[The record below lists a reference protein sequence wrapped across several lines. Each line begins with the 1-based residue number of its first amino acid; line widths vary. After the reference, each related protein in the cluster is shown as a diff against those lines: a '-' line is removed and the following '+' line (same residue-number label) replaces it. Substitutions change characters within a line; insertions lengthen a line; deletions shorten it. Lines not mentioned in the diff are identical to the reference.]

1 MINPTPIYNKFK
13 YVSAPCGSGKTTAI
27 CNLINNSTE
36 KYILV
41 QNTQELI
48 KQTAKQINDCKYI
61 ITDSVPR
68 DESVISTVI
77 DYLNSSNSSTLLIT
91 DKTFFKI
98 SVELLSGWNVYI
110 DDVTNFHSF
119 QNINEG
125 DTNIKNVILNSLIHN
140 VQSLDDRNMYIAAE
154 RKPEIQGE
162 VLKSIL
168 TQLPAINEN
177 DMFIMNNE
185 YFTDSE
191 KEQLN
196 ITAWKDLS
204 KYKDVSITFLGA
216 NFEKSL
222 IYKGNK
228 ELFESTELEGLLT
241 RKTELKNR
249 L

>member
-125 DTNIKNVILNSLIHN
+125 
-140 VQSLDDRNMYIAAE
+140 
-154 RKPEIQGE
+154 
-162 VLKSIL
+162 
-168 TQLPAINEN
+168 
-177 DMFIMNNE
+177 
-185 YFTDSE
+185 
-191 KEQLN
+191 
-196 ITAWKDLS
+196 
-204 KYKDVSITFLGA
+204 
-216 NFEKSL
+216 
-222 IYKGNK
+222 
-228 ELFESTELEGLLT
+228 
-241 RKTELKNR
+241 
-249 L
+249 